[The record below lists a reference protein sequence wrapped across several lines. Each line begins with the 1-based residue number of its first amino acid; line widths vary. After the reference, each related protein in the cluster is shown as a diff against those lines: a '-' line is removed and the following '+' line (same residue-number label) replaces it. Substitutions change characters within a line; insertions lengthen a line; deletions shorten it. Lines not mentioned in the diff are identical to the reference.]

1 MEHSKQLVQQR
12 QRRAFR
18 VRKRI
23 RGTPER
29 PRLSVVRSHKH
40 ISVQIVDDVAGKTLA
55 AASSLD
61 KKLSGKLKS
70 GGNQTAAEAVGKAIA
85 ERAIAAGIKAVC
97 FDRGPYRYHG
107 RVAALAN
114 AAREGGSEFLMAF
127 KAQHLVRNRI

>member
-1 MEHSKQLVQQR
+1 MDHSKQLRQQR

-40 ISVQIVDDVAGKTLA
+40 ISVQIIDDRAGKTLA
-55 AASSLD
+55 AASSQD

-70 GGNQTAAEAVGKAIA
+70 GGNKTAAQAVGKAIA

-107 RVAALAN
+107 RVAAWPTRPA
-114 AAREGGSEFLMAF
+114 
-127 KAQHLVRNRI
+127 KADLSF

>member
-1 MEHSKQLVQQR
+1 MDHSKQLVQQR
-12 QRRAFR
+12 RRRAFR
-18 VRKRI
+18 VRKRV
-23 RGTPER
+23 RGTQER

-40 ISVQIVDDVAGKTLA
+40 ISVQIIDDDAGKTLA
-55 AASSLD
+55 SASSQD

-70 GGNQTAAEAVGKAIA
+70 GANQDAAQAVGKAIA

-114 AAREGGSEFLMAF
+114 AAREGGLSF
-127 KAQHLVRNRI
+127 

>member
-1 MEHSKQLVQQR
+1 
-12 QRRAFR
+12 

-40 ISVQIVDDVAGKTLA
+40 ISVQIVDDLAGQTLA

-85 ERAIAAGIKAVC
+85 ERAAAAGIKAVC

-107 RVAALAN
+107 RVAALAK
-114 AAREGGSEFLMAF
+114 AAREGGLNF
-127 KAQHLVRNRI
+127 

>member
-1 MEHSKQLVQQR
+1 
-12 QRRAFR
+12 

-40 ISVQIVDDVAGKTLA
+40 ISAQIVDDLAGQTLA

-85 ERAIAAGIKAVC
+85 ERAAAAGIKAVC
-97 FDRGPYRYHG
+97 FDRGPYKYHG
-107 RVAALAN
+107 RVAALAK
-114 AAREGGSEFLMAF
+114 AAREGGLNF
-127 KAQHLVRNRI
+127 

>member
-1 MEHSKQLVQQR
+1 MDHSKSIVQQR

-18 VRKRI
+18 VRKRV
-23 RGTPER
+23 RGTQER

-40 ISVQIVDDVAGKTLA
+40 ISVQIIDDDVGKTLA
-55 AASSLD
+55 SASSQD

-70 GGNQTAAEAVGKAIA
+70 GANQDAAQAVGKAIA

-114 AAREGGSEFLMAF
+114 AAREGGLSF
-127 KAQHLVRNRI
+127 